1 MDDEE
6 ENSFDQEHLEQ
17 LRRKWLLRLQHFPCP
32 NEGAQAIL
40 LVDVETENEPL
51 RDEHGHLQYYCPL
64 CHTVT
69 SVDKDRNSVP
79 RGDDTP

>member
-6 ENSFDQEHLEQ
+6 ENLFDQEHLEQ
-17 LRRKWLLRLQHFPCP
+17 LKRKRLMKIAYFPCP

-40 LVDVETENEPL
+40 IVDVETEEEPL
-51 RDEHGHLQYYCPL
+51 RDAQGYLQYYCPL

-69 SVDKDRNSVP
+69 SVDTHGNGVP
-79 RGDDTP
+79 HKE